1 MEIIDGLLRT
11 FVVRKNY
18 QLGLRKVIRTI
29 KSSIQVKD
37 RDFTEGSINTAII
50 MLAIPMMLEQIMES
64 IFAVVDIYF
73 VSKISVN
80 AIATVG
86 LTETFMFIIYSL
98 AIGLSAGTTALI
110 ARRTGEKN
118 RKGASNVA
126 VQSIIL
132 SSTIAIAVGLFG
144 YIYAEE
150 VLRLMGGD
158 EVLIAEGVGYTRI
171 LLSFNIIIF
180 LLYLLNAIFRGAGD
194 AAIAMYSLIFANSI
208 NIILDPLLIFGYG
221 PFPEMG
227 INGAA
232 TATCIGR
239 GFGVLMQL
247 FILIRGSSAIKLIW
261 HDIKLDINVI
271 WELIK
276 LSLGGIGQYI
286 IATFSW
292 IFLVRIVS
300 EFGNT
305 AVAGYTVAFRVIV
318 FTILPSWGL
327 ANAVATLVG
336 QNLGAGKPDRAEKS
350 AWTASFYNAVFLVFV
365 SIIFWIF
372 APEIIAF
379 FTQEVEVIREG
390 VRALRIITLGYIVF
404 SYGMVLGNAFNGA
417 GDTVTPTVTNFIAFW
432 LIEIP
437 LAYALAK
444 TLGFGSQGV
453 YASIA
458 IAEAFLAVM
467 LIFLFRRGKWKLK
480 KI

>member
-1 MEIIDGLLRT
+1 
-11 FVVRKNY
+11 
-18 QLGLRKVIRTI
+18 
-29 KSSIQVKD
+29 
-37 RDFTEGSINTAII
+37 
-50 MLAIPMMLEQIMES
+50 MES

-73 VSKISVN
+73 VSKISIN

-110 ARRTGEKN
+110 ARRTGEKDK
-118 RKGASNVA
+118 KGASNVA
-126 VQSIIL
+126 VQAIL
-132 SSTIAIAVGLFG
+132 LSAIVAIFVGVLG
-144 YIYAEE
+144 YIYAED

-158 EVLIAEGVGYTRI
+158 EELIREGVSYTRI

-194 AAIAMYSLIFANSI
+194 AAIAMYSLIFANTI
-208 NIILDPLLIFGYG
+208 NIILDPILIFGLG
-221 PFPEMG
+221 PIPELG
-227 INGAA
+227 IKGAA
-232 TATCIGR
+232 IATCIGR
-239 GFGVLMQL
+239 GFGVLLQL
-247 FILIRGSSAIKLIW
+247 YILLKGSSAIKLIYN
-261 HDIKLDINVI
+261 DIKLDLKVI
-271 WELIK
+271 FELVK
-276 LSLGGIGQYI
+276 LSIGGISQYI

-300 EFGNT
+300 QFGNT

-336 QNLGAGKPDRAEKS
+336 QNLGAGKPERAEKS
-350 AWTASFYNAVFLVFV
+350 AWIASFYNAIFLVSV

-372 APEIIAF
+372 APSIIGF
-379 FTQEVEVIREG
+379 FTDEAGVVLEG
-390 VRALRIITLGYIVF
+390 VKALRIITLGYIVF

-417 GDTVTPTVTNFIAFW
+417 GDTMTPTITNFIAFW

-437 LAYALAK
+437 LAYFLAV
-444 TLGFGSQGV
+444 TMGYGSEGV

-458 IAEAFLAVM
+458 ISEAFLALM
-467 LIFLFRRGKWKLK
+467 LIYLFRRGKWKLK

>member
-1 MEIIDGLLRT
+1 LSIKKIVRT
-11 FVVRKNY
+11 VVNS
-18 QLGLRKVIRTI
+18 IRI
-29 KSSIQVKD
+29 KD
-37 RDFTEGSINTAII
+37 RDLTQGDIKTAII
-50 MLAIPMMLEQIMES
+50 VLAIPMMLEQIMES

-73 VSKISVN
+73 VSMISVN

-110 ARRTGEKN
+110 ARRTGERDK
-118 RKGASNVA
+118 KGASNVA
-126 VQSIIL
+126 VQSIVL
-132 SSTIAIAVGLFG
+132 SSGIAIAVGILG
-144 YIYAEE
+144 YIYAED
-150 VLRLMGGD
+150 VLSLMGGD

-208 NIILDPLLIFGYG
+208 NIVLDPLLIFGFG
-221 PFPEMG
+221 PFPELG
-227 INGAA
+227 IKGAA
-232 TATCIGR
+232 IATCIGR
-239 GFGVLMQL
+239 GFGVAMQL
-247 FILIRGSSAIKLIW
+247 FILIKGSSAIKLIW
-261 HDIKLDINVI
+261 KDIKIDLKVI
-271 WELIK
+271 YELVK

-300 EFGNT
+300 QFGTT

-336 QNLGAGKPDRAEKS
+336 QNLGAGEPERAEQS
-350 AWTASFYNAVFLVFV
+350 AWTAAFYNAIFLVFV

-372 APEIIAF
+372 APNIISF
-379 FTQEVEVIREG
+379 FTQEPAVIKEG
-390 VRALRIITLGYIVF
+390 VKALRIITLGYIVF

-417 GDTVTPTVTNFIAFW
+417 GDTITPTITNFIAFW

-437 LAYALAK
+437 LAYLLSI
-444 TLGFGSQGV
+444 TLGFGSEGV

-458 IAEAFLAVM
+458 ISEAFLALM
-467 LIFLFRRGKWKLK
+467 LIVLFRRGKWKLK

>member
-1 MEIIDGLLRT
+1 VRIKK
-11 FVVRKNY
+11 VVRTIRDSISGKNH
-18 QLGLRKVIRTI
+18 
-29 KSSIQVKD
+29 
-37 RDFTEGSINTAII
+37 DFTKGNLGKAII
-50 MLAIPMMLEQIMES
+50 LLAIPMMLEQVMES

-110 ARRTGEKN
+110 ARRTGEKD

-126 VQSIIL
+126 VQSMVL
-132 SSTIAIAVGLFG
+132 SSAIALVVGTLG
-144 YIYAEE
+144 YIYAED

-158 EVLIAEGVGYTRI
+158 EALISEGVGYTRI

-208 NIILDPLLIFGYG
+208 NIILDPLLIFGIG
-221 PFPEMG
+221 PFPELG

-232 TATCIGR
+232 IATCIGR
-239 GFGVLMQL
+239 GFGVLLQL
-247 FILIRGSSAIKLIW
+247 FILIKGSSKIKLIW
-261 HDIKLDINVI
+261 EDMKVDLAVI

-300 EFGNT
+300 DFGNT
-305 AVAGYTVAFRVIV
+305 AVAGYTVAFRVII

-336 QNLGAGKPDRAEKS
+336 QNLGAGEPERAEKS
-350 AWTASFYNAVFLVFV
+350 AWLASKYNAFFLVFV

-372 APEIIAF
+372 APEIISF
-379 FTQEVEVIREG
+379 FTPEADVIAEG
-390 VRALRIITLGYIVF
+390 VKALRIITLGYIVF

-417 GDTVTPTVTNFIAFW
+417 GDTVTPTIVNFIAFW

-437 LAYALAK
+437 LAYCLAK
-444 TLGFGSQGV
+444 WLGFGSQGV

-458 IAEAFLAVM
+458 ISETFLAAM
-467 LIFLFRRGKWKLK
+467 LIYLFRKGKWKLK
-480 KI
+480 KL

>member
-1 MEIIDGLLRT
+1 MGI
-11 FVVRKNY
+11 K
-18 QLGLRKVIRTI
+18 KVIKAI
-29 KSSIQVKD
+29 KSSIQVTD
-37 RDFTEGSINTAII
+37 RDFTKGDLRSAII

-73 VSKISVN
+73 VSKLSVN

-110 ARRTGEKN
+110 ARRTGEKDPE
-118 RKGASNVA
+118 GASNVA
-126 VQSIIL
+126 VQSIVL
-132 SSTIAIAVGLFG
+132 SSTIALLVGVFG
-144 YIYAEE
+144 FIYAED

-158 EVLIAEGVGYTRI
+158 EVLISEGVGYTRI

-194 AAIAMYSLIFANSI
+194 AAIAMYSLIFANTI
-208 NIILDPLLIFGYG
+208 NIILDPMLIFGIG
-221 PFPEMG
+221 PFPELG

-232 TATCIGR
+232 IATCIGR
-239 GFGVLMQL
+239 GFGVLLQL
-247 FILIRGSSAIKLIW
+247 YILIKGSSSIKLIW
-261 HDIKLDINVI
+261 KDIKFDLLVI

-336 QNLGAGKPDRAEKS
+336 QNLGANQPDRAAES
-350 AWTASFYNAVFLVFV
+350 AWTASFYNAIFLVVV
-365 SIIFWIF
+365 SIIFWVF
-372 APEIIAF
+372 APEIISF
-379 FTQEVEVIREG
+379 FTQDIEVIREG

-417 GDTVTPTVTNFIAFW
+417 GDTITPTVTNFIAFW

-437 LAYALAK
+437 LAYTLAK

-458 IAEAFLAVM
+458 ISEAFLAVM
-467 LIFLFRRGKWKLK
+467 LIYLFRRGKWKLK

>member
-1 MEIIDGLLRT
+1 MSLKKI
-11 FVVRKNY
+11 V
-18 QLGLRKVIRTI
+18 QTI
-29 KSSIQVKD
+29 KRSIQIKG
-37 RDFTEGSINTAII
+37 RDYTTGDIKTAII

-110 ARRTGEKN
+110 ARRTGEKDK
-118 RKGASNVA
+118 KGASNVA

-132 SSTIAIAVGLFG
+132 SSFIAITVGVLG

-158 EVLIAEGVGYTRI
+158 EALIAEGVGYTRI

-208 NIILDPLLIFGYG
+208 NIVLDPMLIFGWG
-221 PFPEMG
+221 PFPELG

-232 TATCIGR
+232 VATCIGR
-239 GFGVLMQL
+239 GFGVLLQL
-247 FILIRGSSAIKLIW
+247 VILIKGSSAIKLIW
-261 HDIKLDINVI
+261 EDLKIDFTVI
-271 WELIK
+271 YELIK
-276 LSLGGIGQYI
+276 LSLGGIGQYVI
-286 IATFSW
+286 STFSW

-300 EFGNT
+300 QFGNT
-305 AVAGYTVAFRVIV
+305 AVAGYTVAFRVII
-318 FTILPSWGL
+318 FTVLPSWGL

-336 QNLGAGKPDRAEKS
+336 QNLGAGKSDRAEKS
-350 AWTASFYNAVFLVFV
+350 AWTAAKYNAIFLLFI

-372 APEIIAF
+372 APQIISF
-379 FTQEVEVIREG
+379 FTQEAEVVKEG
-390 VRALRIITLGYIVF
+390 VKALRIITLGYIVF

-417 GDTVTPTVTNFIAFW
+417 GDTVTPTIVNFIAFW
-432 LIEIP
+432 CIEIP
-437 LAYALAK
+437 LAYMLSN
-444 TLGFGSQGV
+444 TFGYGSQGV

-458 IAEAFLAVM
+458 ISEAFLALM
-467 LIFLFRRGKWKLK
+467 LIVLFRRGKWKKK